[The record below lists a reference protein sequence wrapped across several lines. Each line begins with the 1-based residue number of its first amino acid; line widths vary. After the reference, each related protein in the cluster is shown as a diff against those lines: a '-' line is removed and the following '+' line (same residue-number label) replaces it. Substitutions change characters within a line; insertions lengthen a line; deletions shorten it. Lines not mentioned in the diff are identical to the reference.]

1 MQISMRAAGQ
11 LLIALVLV
19 YAVAAAGYSFFLLQ
33 KIESNADYAQENQLP
48 LVLAQNRNAL
58 KIERLASLVRSAY
71 LARDRELERQV
82 QLQTHVL
89 ARSFTLDNNAQLA
102 DKVLEVAE
110 QVKRI
115 IAKREQIRRSETLAQ
130 TKTEGISAAQLDK
143 QALEAY
149 QSAMHLTD
157 SLTQDLTTDAAALA
171 YAMSGDI
178 QKTARMIQLAWIV
191 ILILPVAIAIGALF
205 VVARH
210 IIAPIHTAINYLG
223 SIDRQEAGDVK
234 FRHPLFRELS
244 TIFDAIQ
251 AYGRVS
257 RDLLETNTILHTLS
271 EEDGLTRL
279 ANRRSF
285 ERKLV
290 EAFNTSVERGD
301 DLAIV
306 MVDLDHFKSINDRY
320 GHQAGDTLEDGVC
333 VAEAIRTAISSLRIK
348 APQDDI
354 IRMTAS
360 LGVAS
365 MRSGVFDSSEQIL
378 ENADK
383 ALYRAKHS
391 GRNNVKAI
399 AGHDIAVP
407 IKEGAETYRLSLQL
421 KVLFIRGQCDESALK
436 VTKAS
441 TTCLANADLSPERL
455 TAVDLGSPYP
465 TASNDTDIGKALERP
480 IEFSVK

>member
-1 MQISMRAAGQ
+1 MRAAGQ

-33 KIESNADYAQENQLP
+33 RIESNADYAQENQLP

-257 RDLLETNTILHTLS
+257 RDLLKTNTILHTLS

-285 ERKLV
+285 ERKLA
-290 EAFNTSVERGD
+290 EAFNTSVERGT
-301 DLAIV
+301 IWPSSWPT
-306 MVDLDHFKSINDRY
+306 SI
-320 GHQAGDTLEDGVC
+320 TSSPSTTVT
-333 VAEAIRTAISSLRIK
+333 AIRRAMRASKPPPASSAASVRTGHVISRGMAAKNLPLFCPP
-348 APQDDI
+348 AAW
-354 IRMTAS
+354 RMRFSWQRPSGRRSAAC
-360 LGVAS
+360 AS
-365 MRSGVFDSSEQIL
+365 MPRRMRS
-378 ENADK
+378 
-383 ALYRAKHS
+383 
-391 GRNNVKAI
+391 
-399 AGHDIAVP
+399 
-407 IKEGAETYRLSLQL
+407 
-421 KVLFIRGQCDESALK
+421 
-436 VTKAS
+436 
-441 TTCLANADLSPERL
+441 
-455 TAVDLGSPYP
+455 
-465 TASNDTDIGKALERP
+465 
-480 IEFSVK
+480 

>member
-1 MQISMRAAGQ
+1 MRNPFQGMQISMRAAGQ

-257 RDLLETNTILHTLS
+257 RDLLETNTILHTL
-271 EEDGLTRL
+271 D
-279 ANRRSF
+279 
-285 ERKLV
+285 RK
-290 EAFNTSVERGD
+290 SV
-301 DLAIV
+301 V
-306 MVDLDHFKSINDRY
+306 
-320 GHQAGDTLEDGVC
+320 
-333 VAEAIRTAISSLRIK
+333 
-348 APQDDI
+348 
-354 IRMTAS
+354 
-360 LGVAS
+360 
-365 MRSGVFDSSEQIL
+365 
-378 ENADK
+378 
-383 ALYRAKHS
+383 
-391 GRNNVKAI
+391 
-399 AGHDIAVP
+399 
-407 IKEGAETYRLSLQL
+407 
-421 KVLFIRGQCDESALK
+421 
-436 VTKAS
+436 
-441 TTCLANADLSPERL
+441 
-455 TAVDLGSPYP
+455 
-465 TASNDTDIGKALERP
+465 
-480 IEFSVK
+480 

>member
-1 MQISMRAAGQ
+1 MRNPFQGMQISMRAAGQ

-19 YAVAAAGYSFFLLQ
+19 YTVAAAGYSFFLLQ

-71 LARDRELERQV
+71 LARDRELERQI

-130 TKTEGISAAQLDK
+130 MKTEGISAVQLDK

-205 VVARH
+205 IVARH
-210 IIAPIHTAINYLG
+210 IIAPIHTAINYLS

-257 RDLLETNTILHTLS
+257 RDLLKTNTILHTLS

-285 ERKLV
+285 ERRLA

-320 GHQAGDTLEDGVC
+320 GHQAGDTCLKAAASVLSGVCSDRPCHIARYGGEEFALVLPACSLEDGC
-333 VAEAIRTAISSLRIK
+333 SVAEAIRTAISSLRIK

-407 IKEGAETYRLSLQL
+407 IVA
-421 KVLFIRGQCDESALK
+421 
-436 VTKAS
+436 
-441 TTCLANADLSPERL
+441 
-455 TAVDLGSPYP
+455 
-465 TASNDTDIGKALERP
+465 
-480 IEFSVK
+480 

>member
-1 MQISMRAAGQ
+1 MRNPFQGMQISMRAAGQ

-320 GHQAGDTLEDGVC
+320 GHQAGDTCLKAAASVLSGVCSDRTSHIARYGGEEFALVLPACSLEDGVA
-333 VAEAIRTAISSLRIK
+333 VAEAIRTSISSLRIK
-348 APQDDI
+348 APQDDL

-407 IKEGAETYRLSLQL
+407 IVA
-421 KVLFIRGQCDESALK
+421 
-436 VTKAS
+436 
-441 TTCLANADLSPERL
+441 
-455 TAVDLGSPYP
+455 
-465 TASNDTDIGKALERP
+465 
-480 IEFSVK
+480 